1 MNVTLSAQEV
11 AAGAMVGVRRR
22 YTSTRRVDTAN
33 QGKSWDTDIVGALG
47 ECAVAKAVGLYWSPD
62 VNVFAI
68 PDVGD
73 SIHVRSTNRSNGC
86 LIIRPDDPDGVYVL
100 AVGEVKDW
108 RVCGWISS
116 DEGKTE
122 RFWRTDRGDP
132 HAWWV
137 PQSALRSIGELR
149 RG

>member
-22 YTSTRRVDTAN
+22 YTSTKRIDTAN

-47 ECAVAKAVGLYWSPD
+47 ECAVAKAVGQYWSPD

-73 SIHVRSTNRSNGC
+73 SLHVRSTPLKTGS
-86 LIIRPDDPDGVYVL
+86 LIIRPDDPEGIYIL
-100 AVGEVKDW
+100 AIGEVKDW
-108 RVCGWISS
+108 RICGWIRGV
-116 DEGKTE
+116 DGRVD
-122 RFWRTDRGDP
+122 RFWRTDRGTP
-132 HAWWV
+132 AAWFV
-137 PQSALRSIGELR
+137 PQSALRPIKELI